1 MKTTIIMLVVLGIVA
16 GVCAVALIGAVRS
29 QGLFSGGNME
39 VTVIQSLEN
48 LPKGTSLAKEHFNV
62 VAVQKHELI
71 PGERYMTNLGL
82 AIGRTLSKE
91 IKIDEFLTI
100 SHFEAIGSIQDVISK
115 LQPGERA
122 VSVSLASS
130 QVTGGLLYPGC
141 TVDVLASFQL
151 RGSFRTDD
159 SKGEAVS
166 TTLLER
172 IEVLAIQG
180 QLQDMQ
186 DEEKG
191 TSTRAARSTS
201 AITVTLR
208 LDTKQ
213 AEALQLAAAN
223 GGISV
228 TMRNPLDDQAIDPNP
243 TVLNRGKL
251 TRRGMLIDSIVKGQ
265 GGEGTMSG
273 GGTVFEEDRST
284 TEVTIIRGRTV
295 TDEEIKTGE

>member
-16 GVCAVALIGAVRS
+16 GVCAVVLVGAVRS
-29 QGLFSGGNME
+29 QGLFSGGNKE

-48 LPKGTSLAKEHFNV
+48 LPKGTSITQDHFNV
-62 VAVQKHELI
+62 VAVRQHELI
-71 PGERYMTNLGL
+71 PSEQYMTNLGL
-82 AIGRTLSKE
+82 VVGRTLSKA

-115 LQPGERA
+115 LQDGERA
-122 VSVSLASS
+122 VSVSLSS
-130 QVTGGLLYPGC
+130 GQVTGGLLYPGC
-141 TVDVLASFQL
+141 FVDVLASFKLL
-151 RGSFRTDD
+151 RSSQFNE

-191 TSTRAARSTS
+191 TSTRAARSTRS
-201 AITVTLR
+201 ITVTLR
-208 LDTKQ
+208 VDTKQ

-223 GGISV
+223 G
-228 TMRNPLDDQAIDPNP
+228 AI
-243 TVLNRGKL
+243 
-251 TRRGMLIDSIVKGQ
+251 IAAC
-265 GGEGTMSG
+265 
-273 GGTVFEEDRST
+273 
-284 TEVTIIRGRTV
+284 
-295 TDEEIKTGE
+295 